1 MGHVLVFTVTR
12 HITVRGADP
21 RLVWDTII
29 VPGSDVPW
37 VEGIEPLDV
46 APPPG

>member
-1 MGHVLVFTVTR
+1 VGHVLGFTVMR

-29 VPGSDVPW
+29 VPGSDVPR
-37 VEGIEPLDV
+37 VEGFEPLIV